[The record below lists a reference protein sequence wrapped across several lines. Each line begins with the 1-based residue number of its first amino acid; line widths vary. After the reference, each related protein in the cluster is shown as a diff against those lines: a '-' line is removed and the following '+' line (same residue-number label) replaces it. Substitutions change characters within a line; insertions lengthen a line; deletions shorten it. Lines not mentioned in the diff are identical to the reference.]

1 MTARTKR
8 AVGTADVGDAVSGQT
23 FVFVIDDIETLLPC
37 HDTSVA
43 LMEAAQLA
51 GHHVLVTSA
60 AELAFFDGAAV
71 ARCRP
76 VTLRPA
82 VLHDG
87 RWITD
92 RDWYT
97 VGEPVRHRLDDVD
110 AVFMRTD
117 PPVDG
122 NYLRATYLLDLVD
135 PASTLLVNS
144 PAGLRN
150 ANEKLF
156 GLQAAELGPPT
167 LVSADRGEIRRVVAA
182 WGKAVLKPTDW
193 MAGRG
198 IVRLTTE
205 DPNLASLLDTATDR
219 GRSQV
224 VVQQWI
230 PACVEGDR
238 RVILLDGEPV
248 GAIRRV
254 ARGDDFR
261 CNMAAGAV
269 AVADRVTDG
278 DRALSRRLAPLLRRH
293 GLVFVGIDVIG
304 GLLTEVNVTSPTGLR
319 EIDALTGTQLAAD
332 VVTWV
337 QQHTPAALSSSV
349 HR

>member
-1 MTARTKR
+1 MVAEAR
-8 AVGTADVGDAVSGQT
+8 DAGAGQT
-23 FVFVIDDIETLLPC
+23 FVFVIDDIATLLPG
-37 HDTSVA
+37 HDSSVA

-51 GHHVLVTSA
+51 GHRVLVTTA
-60 AELAFFDGAAV
+60 AELAFADGAAV

-92 RDWYT
+92 RDWY
-97 VGEPVRHRLDDVD
+97 VLGEPARHLLDDVD
-110 AVFMRTD
+110 AVFVRTD
-117 PPVDG
+117 PPVDAD
-122 NYLRATYLLDLVD
+122 YLRATYLLDLVD

-156 GLQAAELGPPT
+156 GLQVAELGPPT
-167 LVSADRGEIRRVVAA
+167 LVSADRAEIRGVVAA

-198 IVRLTTE
+198 IVVLTPE
-205 DPNLASLLDTATDR
+205 DPNLASLLDTATER

-230 PACVEGDR
+230 PACVDGDR

-261 CNMAAGAV
+261 CNMAAGALP
-269 AVADRVTDG
+269 VADLVTDA

-319 EIDALTGTQLAAD
+319 EIDALTGSQLAAD
-332 VVTWV
+332 VITWV
-337 QQHTPAALSSSV
+337 QQHTPAALRSTGA